1 MFVIVIAF
9 IEIIAIEV
17 INVRSNRDIYCGNII
32 NNGMDVCAKNDDN
45 SNSYDNNDGYYN
57 VK

>member
-1 MFVIVIAF
+1 MFVIVIAS

-32 NNGMDVCAKNDDN
+32 NNGMDVCTKNDN
-45 SNSYDNNDGYYN
+45 NNSYDNNDGYYS

>member
-32 NNGMDVCAKNDDN
+32 NSGMDVYTKNDN
-45 SNSYDNNDGYYN
+45 NNSYDNKDGYYS

>member
-32 NNGMDVCAKNDDN
+32 NNGMDVCTKNDDN
-45 SNSYDNNDGYYN
+45 NDSYDNNDGYYS